1 MYVGRG
7 SGSLPVFPAS
17 LPFGCSVHIPTRG
30 TLPELAEVV
39 ALGRGRAVRAET
51 ECLTLGQAADA
62 YRRLRRGEVR
72 AGPWLRRALVRH
84 LMWHQSLAL
93 QIGKTCL

>member
-1 MYVGRG
+1 MRRRCGQYGCCVRG
-7 SGSLPVFPAS
+7 PRKRIAPGLSCVAALRVLGAY
-17 LPFGCSVHIPTRG
+17 PTRG

-39 ALGRGRAVRAET
+39 ALGRAGAVRAET

-72 AGPWLRRALVRH
+72 GRAVVTPGAG
-84 LMWHQSLAL
+84 
-93 QIGKTCL
+93 